1 MYKNFKK
8 ILKKIEIDIYLK
20 QYERASDLSN
30 NLVSA
35 LFTIATGIIA
45 STIIGLFMNIN
56 SMIEYET
63 GQFYYY
69 LMLYGI
75 PILFVAILL
84 LISSIIII
92 FLTTIYYGFKMIQ
105 IEEILSGELTNF
117 GEKDNFIKI
126 SESKPLEKLYTKI
139 FYPNLYKNG
148 YTHKFLTTLFLIT
161 FITGL
166 AMFIFFVIIIS
177 NTTLKNLNN
186 YLFLLL
192 NKIQN
197 HNIFFCLIILIT
209 YYFITFII
217 IPRFYPHFYAKELYG
232 KSKEDNSNNI

>member
-84 LISSIIII
+84 LISSI
-92 FLTTIYYGFKMIQ
+92 
-105 IEEILSGELTNF
+105 
-117 GEKDNFIKI
+117 
-126 SESKPLEKLYTKI
+126 
-139 FYPNLYKNG
+139 
-148 YTHKFLTTLFLIT
+148 
-161 FITGL
+161 
-166 AMFIFFVIIIS
+166 
-177 NTTLKNLNN
+177 
-186 YLFLLL
+186 
-192 NKIQN
+192 
-197 HNIFFCLIILIT
+197 
-209 YYFITFII
+209 
-217 IPRFYPHFYAKELYG
+217 
-232 KSKEDNSNNI
+232 